1 LMQMDI
7 MEAFGAY
14 EIEMFR
20 KSDFFSY
27 RLWIRFDC
35 ELYVMWWLMQIGA
48 NTKSSESANSILQ
61 KFGTDTRWRKVC

>member
-1 LMQMDI
+1 MIILVGEDVQMAKKTSNNNMSLMQMDI

-27 RLWIRFDC
+27 RL
-35 ELYVMWWLMQIGA
+35 
-48 NTKSSESANSILQ
+48 
-61 KFGTDTRWRKVC
+61 